1 MQWTLTPDKYLNEE
15 EVKRLVRTCTDAS
28 ELAEK
33 RGYWLAVRDW
43 MIIDL
48 TLNTGLRVQE
58 VSDLKVSDLFLNYNE
73 SSLVVENGK
82 GGKRRVV
89 RFSPRTKSHL
99 KKYLEFREQESPY
112 LFCSSRGEQL
122 TRSALQKIFK
132 KWAKRAG
139 LPEHHSFHSMRHYHA
154 CHLYKISNNNL
165 RLVQRQLGHASVM
178 STQVY
183 ADIMDEDAE
192 EVFNRFEEE

>member
-15 EVKRLVRTCTDAS
+15 EAKHLIKVCTDAAA
-28 ELAEK
+28 LAER

-48 TLNTGLRVQE
+48 TLNTGLRVLE

-73 SSLVVENGK
+73 LFLVVENGK
-82 GGKRRVV
+82 GGKRCVV
-89 RFSPRTKSHL
+89 RFGPKTKIHL
-99 KKYLEFREQESPY
+99 KKYLEQREPSSQF
-112 LFCSSRGEQL
+112 LFSFSRGEQL

-132 KWAKRAG
+132 KRAKRAG

-154 CHLYKISNNNL
+154 CHLYKTSNNNL
-165 RLVQRQLGHASVM
+165 RLVQQQLGHFVSRDHP
-178 STQVY
+178 S
-183 ADIMDEDAE
+183 IC
-192 EVFNRFEEE
+192 RRHG

>member
-1 MQWTLTPDKYLNEE
+1 MKWTLTPDKYLNEE
-15 EVKRLVRTCTDAS
+15 EAKLLVMVCTYTSDI
-28 ELAEK
+28 AEK

-58 VSDLKVSDLFLNYNE
+58 VANLKVKDLYINYNE
-73 SSLVVENGK
+73 SSLVVEYGK

-89 RFSPRTKSHL
+89 RFSPRTKAHL
-99 KKYLEFREQESPY
+99 KKYLEQREPSSQY

-132 KWAKRAG
+132 KWAKNAG

-165 RLVQRQLGHASVM
+165 RLVQQQLGHSSVVT
-178 STQVY
+178 TQVY